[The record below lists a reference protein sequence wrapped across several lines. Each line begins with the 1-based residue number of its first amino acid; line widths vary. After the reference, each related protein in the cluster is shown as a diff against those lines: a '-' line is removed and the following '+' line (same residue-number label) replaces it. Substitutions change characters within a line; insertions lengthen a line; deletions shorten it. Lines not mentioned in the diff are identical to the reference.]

1 MTKTKMLY
9 IRKETNI
16 NEHRTPI
23 IPNDISILLNE
34 GFIVYIEAST
44 NRIYKNEEYITEG
57 AILTHKKWYDPLF
70 KNGYIVGIK
79 AFDNIQNLDNHNH
92 IYFSHSYKN
101 QSGSMEILREFA
113 KKKSLIYDFE
123 FFLDKQNKRLISFGF
138 YAGLVGGFL
147 GLLQNLEKKM
157 NQKNIS
163 SLSSSTF
170 DVEKIKNKIK
180 HDLKFF
186 GNLKIAIVGKG
197 KCGQGVAS
205 VLNMFGIAMDWFG
218 REDNKSI
225 LNTYDIVYNCINLSV
240 ASNEIWFSDTTDF
253 SKKITIV
260 DISCD
265 CTKSNNPIAIYN
277 TETSWETPVF
287 SYNEFVDIIAI
298 DNLPTLLPKESSNY
312 FSNKFVELLINME
325 YETWKK
331 NEQIFYQQISSVS

>member
-23 IPNDISILLNE
+23 IPSDISTLLND

-57 AILTHKKWYDPLF
+57 AILTNKKWYDPLF

-79 AFDNIQNLDNHNH
+79 NFSNMQNLDKHNH

-101 QSGSMEILREFA
+101 QSGSTEILREFA
-113 KKKSLIYDFE
+113 KGKSVIYDFE

-147 GLLQNLEKKM
+147 GLLQNLEKKT

-163 SLSSSTF
+163 NLSSTTF
-170 DVEKIKNKIK
+170 DVEKIKNKIN
-180 HDLKFF
+180 HNLKFF
-186 GNLKIAIVGKG
+186 ANLKIAIVGKG

-205 VLNMFGIAMDWFG
+205 ALNMFGFKMDWVG
-218 REDNKSI
+218 KEDNKSI
-225 LNTYDIVYNCINLSV
+225 LNTYDIVYNCINLSIS
-240 ASNEIWFSDTTDF
+240 SNEIWFSDATDF

-265 CTKSNNPIAIYN
+265 FTKSNNPIAIYN
-277 TETSWETPVF
+277 NETSWETPVF

-325 YETWKK
+325 DETWKK
-331 NEQIFYQQISSVS
+331 NEQIFYQHISSVS